1 MQMGGCERAELRESC
16 LGRKVTD
23 WQLCGGEK
31 RVPIE
36 RDERERERERER
48 ALWERERETTYAA
61 HTAVLPCLGLRPQ
74 ARGSA

>member
-1 MQMGGCERAELRESC
+1 MSLIVLAARSQIGNSAEARRGFLLR
-16 LGRKVTD
+16 GM
-23 WQLCGGEK
+23 
-31 RVPIE
+31 
-36 RDERERERERER
+36 RERERERER

>member
-1 MQMGGCERAELRESC
+1 MSWPQGHRLA
-16 LGRKVTD
+16 
-23 WQLCGGEK
+23 LCGGEK

-48 ALWERERETTYAA
+48 KSPLGERERETTYAA